1 MVLLAASVLRLQTT
15 LLVVGV
21 EVALGCGV
29 VYWSPDVDG
38 RGEEKDLPARIEV
51 EPPETDGVA

>member
-1 MVLLAASVLRLQTT
+1 M
-15 LLVVGV
+15 VGV
-21 EVALGCGV
+21 EVALGCGD

-38 RGEEKDLPARIEV
+38 KGEEKGLPARIEV

>member
-1 MVLLAASVLRLQTT
+1 MV
-15 LLVVGV
+15 GI

-29 VYWSPDVDG
+29 VYWSTDVDG
-38 RGEEKDLPARIEV
+38 RGEEQDLPVRIEV